1 MIVLAHRGERN
12 SFLENT
18 ISSFQKA
25 EELGAKYL
33 EADLRLTK
41 DNKIVVI
48 HDRDLK
54 RTHGNDRQVSSLTL
68 MELKEVSKGKGKG
81 SEVPELSELLSIAHV
96 PINLDIKS
104 WKINAPALVSEI
116 KKFSSKVLICAWNP
130 LVLKKIRTLDKNISL
145 GIVFAPFLAPLLSL
159 ILNLLSFLS
168 LSFLTIPLKIVSKK
182 NVERCHRKG
191 LQVFVYNVDDET
203 TAKRLKDLGIDGIIT
218 NNQSLYNL

>member
-1 MIVLAHRGERN
+1 MIVLAHRGGRN

-54 RTHGNDRQVSSLTL
+54 RIHANNHWVSSLSL
-68 MELKEVSKGKGKG
+68 KELKEISASKDKA
-81 SEVPELSELLSIAHV
+81 SEVPELSELLSTANV

-104 WKINAPALVSEI
+104 WKINSPVLVSEI

-130 LVLKKIRTLDKNISL
+130 VVLKKIRTLDKNIAL
-145 GIVFAPFLAPLLSL
+145 GIVFAPFLAPFLSL
-159 ILNLLSFLS
+159 VLNLLSFLS
-168 LSFLTIPLKIVSKK
+168 LSFLTIPLKTASKK

-191 LQVFVYNVDDET
+191 FQVFVYNVDDET

-218 NNQSLYNL
+218 NNQALYNL

>member
-41 DNKIVVI
+41 DNRIVVI
-48 HDRDLK
+48 HDKNLK
-54 RTHGNDRQVSSLTL
+54 RTHGSNHRVSGLTL
-68 MELKEVSKGKGKG
+68 EELKKVSARNDKG
-81 SEVPELSELLSIAHV
+81 SEVPELNELLSTARV

-104 WKINAPALVSEI
+104 WKIAAPVLVSEI
-116 KKFSSKVLICAWNP
+116 KKFSSKVLICSWNP
-130 LVLKKIRTLDKNISL
+130 FVLKKIRTLDKNISL
-145 GIVFAPFLAPLLSL
+145 GIVFAPFLAPFLSL
-159 ILNLLSFLS
+159 VLNLLSFLS

-182 NVERCHRKG
+182 NVERCHKQG
-191 LQVFVYNVDDET
+191 FQVFVYNVDDET
-203 TAKRLKDLGIDGIIT
+203 TARRLKDLGIDGIIT
-218 NNQSLYNL
+218 NNKALYNL